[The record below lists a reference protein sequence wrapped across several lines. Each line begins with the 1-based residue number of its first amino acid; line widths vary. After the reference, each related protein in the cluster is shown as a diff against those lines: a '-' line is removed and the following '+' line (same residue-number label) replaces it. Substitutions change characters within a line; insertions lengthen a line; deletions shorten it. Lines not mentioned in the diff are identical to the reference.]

1 MLPAAAARAGA
12 LYAAAMKR
20 VWMFVCLV
28 ACAGPQVVTTIQSP
42 QDYEQVAVDVVARM
56 VEIFRD
62 SGINCQ
68 MISGDLRNLNGS
80 QKLDAA
86 RAWRKEHPESKEA
99 MKAAVAARKPEL
111 EKVMGPA
118 ARQCEGPIQ
127 GLVAELTE

>member
-1 MLPAAAARAGA
+1 MLPAAAARPGA